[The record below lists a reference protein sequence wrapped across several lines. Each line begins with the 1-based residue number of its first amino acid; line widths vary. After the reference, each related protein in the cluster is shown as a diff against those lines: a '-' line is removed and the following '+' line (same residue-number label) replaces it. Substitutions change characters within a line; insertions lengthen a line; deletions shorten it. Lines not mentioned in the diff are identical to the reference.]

1 MLARTIG
8 YDSEEDV
15 IQNLKDAGCNQET
28 IQCFMECMEQ
38 DDVSGQMHL
47 MKEHRKCLL
56 NKVHEEEKK
65 IDCLDYLVYQM
76 ERNKNNME
84 SWRKS

>member
-1 MLARTIG
+1 MFVQAIG
-8 YDSEEDV
+8 YYSKEDV

-28 IQCFMECMEQ
+28 IKCFMECMEQ

-47 MKEHRKCLL
+47 MEEHRKCLL

-65 IDCLDYLVYQM
+65 ITCLDYLVYQV
-76 ERNKNNME
+76 ERNKN
-84 SWRKS
+84 SI

>member
-1 MLARTIG
+1 MLAQAIG
-8 YDSEEDV
+8 YHSKEDV

-28 IQCFMECMEQ
+28 IQCFMKCMEQ
-38 DDVSGQMHL
+38 DDVSGQMQL
-47 MKEHRKCLL
+47 MEEHRRCLL

-84 SWRKS
+84 